1 MFTFSP
7 SGPVC
12 LILNSRSISIAM
24 KYVDRK
30 VRILLLERVKLMM
43 IFVYIESLRIL
54 LGTKV
59 LGDSRCY
66 LGSSS
71 VPIWNFGIPLMK
83 KEQWQYLKYMRH
95 QLKKVYFLEI
105 WKHFAKLEELSQHTE
120 VGIGQ
125 LTLKLLT

>member
-1 MFTFSP
+1 
-7 SGPVC
+7 
-12 LILNSRSISIAM
+12 
-24 KYVDRK
+24 
-30 VRILLLERVKLMM
+30 MM

-83 KEQWQYLKYMRH
+83 KEQWQYLK
-95 QLKKVYFLEI
+95 VYET
-105 WKHFAKLEELSQHTE
+105 STE
-120 VGIGQ
+120 KSIFFGDMK
-125 LTLKLLT
+125 TLC